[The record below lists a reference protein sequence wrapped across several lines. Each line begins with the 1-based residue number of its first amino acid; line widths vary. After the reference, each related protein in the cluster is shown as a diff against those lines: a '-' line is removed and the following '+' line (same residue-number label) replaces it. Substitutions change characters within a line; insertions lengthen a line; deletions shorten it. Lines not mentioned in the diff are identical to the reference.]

1 MVEKLN
7 KRELVDAIVEK
18 TGGTRKDA
26 ETALA
31 AVIDSISDAV
41 AEGDRVQIPGFGSF
55 EKRERAA
62 REARNPQTG
71 ETIKIKKTNV
81 PAFKAGSG
89 LKTYVAASK
98 KDQAA
103 IRKARG

>member
-7 KRELVDAIVEK
+7 KRELVDALVEQ
-18 TGGTRKDA
+18 TGWTRKQA
-26 ETALA
+26 EEGLA
-31 AVIDSISDAV
+31 AVVNTISDAV
-41 AEGDRVQIPGFGSF
+41 AEGNRVQIPGFGTF

>member
-1 MVEKLN
+1 MVKTLN
-7 KRELVDAIVEK
+7 KRELVDAIVEQ
-18 TGGTRKDA
+18 TGWTRKQA
-26 ETALA
+26 EEGLA
-31 AVIDSISDAV
+31 AVVNTVSDAV
-41 AEGDRVQIPGFGSF
+41 AEGDRVQIPGFGTF

-71 ETIKIKKTNV
+71 ATIKIKKTNV

-89 LKTYVAASK
+89 FKSYVAMNK

-103 IRKARG
+103 FRKARG

>member
-1 MVEKLN
+1 MVNTLN
-7 KRELVDAIVEK
+7 KRELVDAVVEQ
-18 TGGTRKDA
+18 TGWTRK
-26 ETALA
+26 ESEQGLA
-31 AVIDSISDAV
+31 AVINSVSDAV
-41 AEGDRVQIPGFGSF
+41 ANGDRVQIPGFGTF

-81 PAFKAGSG
+81 PAFKAGSQF
-89 LKTYVAASK
+89 KSYVAMNK

-103 IRKARG
+103 FRKSRG